1 MRLCSTSRY
10 PVEPQNKVHSKV
22 TVKQLAQL
30 SLNSLFL
37 FQLLQQLLKLHTL
50 PRTGITG
57 YTWHNKV
64 PNALQATPQQSKPTN
79 SNHCHANGIV
89 LQSSPGRRRG
99 RVSSSRGRRSRERWQ
114 DIIGH
119 LSAPTAALQRP
130 TTTTGTVNHRRLRL
144 LHVDVVSQFCPG
156 QLFHGQTQRAVWR
169 RSCRQRTF
177 GVVVAV
183 VVAVVV
189 VVVVAAV
196 ASAIAIGNWQL
207 AKRWP
212 RLCNCLSQH
221 CVSKWK
227 SRLLL
232 KELQVSRSLLPTSV
246 ALSLSLSYPFAT
258 YLSFT
263 PRLFFWP
270 KCCAWR
276 HS

>member
-1 MRLCSTSRY
+1 M
-10 PVEPQNKVHSKV
+10 
-22 TVKQLAQL
+22 
-30 SLNSLFL
+30 
-37 FQLLQQLLKLHTL
+37 
-50 PRTGITG
+50 
-57 YTWHNKV
+57 
-64 PNALQATPQQSKPTN
+64 
-79 SNHCHANGIV
+79 
-89 LQSSPGRRRG
+89 
-99 RVSSSRGRRSRERWQ
+99 SSSRGRRSRERWQ

-130 TTTTGTVNHRRLRL
+130 TTTTGTVNHRCLRL

-183 VVAVVV
+183 VVAVVVV

-246 ALSLSLSYPFAT
+246 ALSLSLSRSASASPTSLQLISPSLHACFFGQSVVPGGTAKLNALQTVNMYENSDYPR
-258 YLSFT
+258 
-263 PRLFFWP
+263 P
-270 KCCAWR
+270 
-276 HS
+276 